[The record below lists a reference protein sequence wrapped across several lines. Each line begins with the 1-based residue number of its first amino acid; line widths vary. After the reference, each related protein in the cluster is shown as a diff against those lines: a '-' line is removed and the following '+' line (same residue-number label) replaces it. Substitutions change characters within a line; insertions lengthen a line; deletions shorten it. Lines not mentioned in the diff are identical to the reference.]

1 MSKSSNKKRKI
12 KMYEQIVNDMQ
23 ASLRR
28 SLMWLLRL
36 NEQKIEEKEERT
48 RLEVTQD
55 TERKDKILKQ
65 KKTRGIST

>member
-1 MSKSSNKKRKI
+1 
-12 KMYEQIVNDMQ
+12 MYEQIVNDIQ
-23 ASLRR
+23 ESLRR
-28 SLMWLLRL
+28 SLMWLLRV

-65 KKTRGIST
+65 KKTKEEYQREEIINTQKRK